1 MKDRIFIVAAMS
13 CLLGIYSASI
23 YHFSLDDIHEN
34 LHSVQSL
41 PEASTD
47 VEDLEKIMRAV
58 RVQVRASPGTN
69 LPVPG
74 AHCALTLEDLL
85 EDTASPISDEISLCL
100 GTPRVALDLLE

>member
-13 CLLGIYSASI
+13 SLLGVYSASI
-23 YHFSLDDIHEN
+23 YHFSIDDIHEN
-34 LHSVQSL
+34 LHRSHPL

-58 RVQVRASPGTN
+58 RVQARASTGTN

-74 AHCALTLEDLL
+74 AQCAFTLEDLL
-85 EDTASPISDEISLCL
+85 EDTASPISDEISRCL
-100 GTPRVALDLLE
+100 DTPRVAIELRE